1 MLLSEVKPGEK
12 VKINK
17 IKGREAF
24 RKRFMEMGFVVGKEI
39 TIIKKAPLHGPIE
52 YEILGYRGLIRYH
65 QAEFIE
71 VSYFDEN
78 SDIKESSYQT
88 IKEDSAKIFS
98 TYTKYNKNISV
109 LLIGNPNSGKTT
121 LFNLLTNQKERV
133 GNYSGVTIEN
143 KENTFDY
150 KGYSIHLTDTPGI
163 FSLSA
168 YLDETKNFIHKF
180 FNVLPDLVIN
190 VIDANNL
197 ERNLYLTTDL
207 IDSDVKSILAL
218 NMYDEYTEK
227 GNQLDYD
234 SLSKMIG
241 RPIIPIVSTKNQGI
255 ENLLDTIIETHEDKN
270 PIIRHTHIYYSNAI
284 EEGIKRIQDKILNS
298 ENADLT
304 DHYSTRYLAIKLLEK
319 DLFAQESIKTE
330 TKNADEI
337 LSTAAKEIIKL
348 EKNFNTLSEN
358 LISEAKYGFINGA
371 LKENQKTNT
380 AQKVKTSE
388 IIDSFLTHKLFG
400 FPLFAFFMW
409 LTFFTTFKIGEYP
422 MNWID
427 HGVALISKLISAN
440 MSNGILKDLLID
452 GIIGG
457 VGGVIVFLPNILIL
471 FFFISLMEDTGYM
484 SRAVFIMDKLMH
496 KIGLHGKSFI
506 PLVMGF
512 GCNVPAIM
520 ASRILENKN
529 ERIITILINP
539 FISCNARLPIYIL
552 MIAAFFPN
560 APTLALFSV
569 YAFGIIIAVITALLL
584 KKIIFKS
591 EEAPFVMELPPYR
604 IPSIKI
610 ITQHM
615 WERGS
620 QYLQKIGGV
629 ILIAS
634 TIFWAMSYFPRDEK
648 IINKYNNQISEINL
662 KYKNNIENAA
672 SVLSSQ
678 SAIKQRNSII
688 SKIELQK
695 NGDLKQNSYIGIIG
709 RTMDPV
715 LAPLG
720 FDWKI
725 GISLLSG
732 IPAKEIIVSTMGV
745 LYQID
750 GPDSEHSYSL
760 SKKLKNQTFSSGK
773 KIGQKI
779 FNPWMA
785 YGLMIFVLLYFPC
798 IGTITAIIKETGSW
812 KWGAFSIIYSLGL
825 AWLFAFAINQMGY
838 IL

>member
-1 MLLSEVKPGEK
+1 
-12 VKINK
+12 
-17 IKGREAF
+17 
-24 RKRFMEMGFVVGKEI
+24 
-39 TIIKKAPLHGPIE
+39 
-52 YEILGYRGLIRYH
+52 
-65 QAEFIE
+65 
-71 VSYFDEN
+71 
-78 SDIKESSYQT
+78 
-88 IKEDSAKIFS
+88 
-98 TYTKYNKNISV
+98 
-109 LLIGNPNSGKTT
+109 
-121 LFNLLTNQKERV
+121 
-133 GNYSGVTIEN
+133 
-143 KENTFDY
+143 
-150 KGYSIHLTDTPGI
+150 
-163 FSLSA
+163 
-168 YLDETKNFIHKF
+168 
-180 FNVLPDLVIN
+180 
-190 VIDANNL
+190 
-197 ERNLYLTTDL
+197 
-207 IDSDVKSILAL
+207 
-218 NMYDEYTEK
+218 MYDEYTEK
-227 GNQLDYD
+227 GNKLDYN

-241 RPIIPIVSTKNQGI
+241 RPIIPIVSSKKQGI
-255 ENLLDTIIETHEDKN
+255 ETLLDTIIETYEDKN

-284 EEGIKRIQDKILNS
+284 EDAIKKIQEKILNC

-304 DHYSTRYLAIKLLEK
+304 DHYSTRYLSIKLLEK
-319 DLFAQESIKTE
+319 DLFAKESIKTE
-330 TKNADEI
+330 AKNAEEI
-337 LSTAAKEIIKL
+337 LVTASKEILKL
-348 EKNFNTLSEN
+348 EKSFNTPSEN

-371 LKENQKTNT
+371 LKENQTNNVH
-380 AQKVKTSE
+380 QKVKTSE

-427 HGVALISKLISAN
+427 HGVAFISRIISSN
-440 MSNGILKDLLID
+440 MSDGVLKDLIID

-520 ASRILENKN
+520 ASRILENKT

-552 MIAAFFPN
+552 LIAAFFPN
-560 APTLALFSV
+560 SPTLALFSV
-569 YAFGIIIAVITALLL
+569 YAFGIVIAVITALIL
-584 KKIIFKS
+584 KKVVFKT

-604 IPSIKI
+604 IPTFKI
-610 ITQHM
+610 IIQHM

-634 TIFWAMSYFPRDEK
+634 TIFWALSYFPRDAK
-648 IINKYNNQISEINL
+648 IISHYQKEISEINL
-662 KYKNNIENAA
+662 KYKNDIEN
-672 SVLSSQ
+672 SETVQTSQ
-678 SAIKQRNSII
+678 FAIKQRDSII
-688 SKIELQK
+688 SQLYLAQNGELK
-695 NGDLKQNSYIGIIG
+695 RNSYIGIIG
-709 RTMDPV
+709 QTMDPV

-750 GPDSEHSYSL
+750 GPESEHSTSL

-773 KIGQKI
+773 KIGKKI

-785 YGLMIFVLLYFPC
+785 YALMIFVLLYFPC
-798 IGTITAIIKETGSW
+798 IGTISAIIKETGSW

-825 AWLFAFAINQMGY
+825 AWLFAFAINQIGY
-838 IL
+838 LL